1 MSEMILGTVMLILTV
16 GALIAAYHTYMQQIY
31 ADIARE
37 DARKQADK
45 LFREYTEHCEY
56 RVHQT
61 VRIGI
66 HNEME
71 R

>member
-1 MSEMILGTVMLILTV
+1 MTEMILGTVAMVLTV
-16 GALIAAYHTYMQQIY
+16 GALIAAYHSYMQRIY

-37 DARKQADK
+37 DARKQADR
-45 LFREYTEHCEY
+45 LFRDYAEHCEY